1 MPNKFLLEKWMEGGE
16 EGGRDKGNRRKRGV
30 EGKGRDETQGKE
42 RKGGGE
48 EGKGREERRD

>member
-30 EGKGRDETQGKE
+30 EGKGRDETRGKE